1 MDNKKKLG
9 NNGLGIVWEKVFSLI
24 QLITGNVDVSGKGN
38 LQKQIIDLE
47 ESIAEE
53 SVKIPSLTNNLLAT
67 EEGTGLDATQG
78 KALKDLHDKNA
89 DDIAEIN
96 SNLSGLIYKNT
107 VTVFSSIPLA
117 ENESKTATITITKAG
132 YTLLGVSLALSGA
145 GSNQAVIRWNGGT
158 GVSVINISGANISSV
173 TVTAYIIYVK
183 NL

>member
-1 MDNKKKLG
+1 ML
-9 NNGLGIVWEKVFSLI
+9 
-24 QLITGNVDVSGKGN
+24 
-38 LQKQIIDLE
+38 
-47 ESIAEE
+47 
-53 SVKIPSLTNNLLAT
+53 
-67 EEGTGLDATQG
+67 
-78 KALKDLHDKNA
+78 
-89 DDIAEIN
+89 N